1 MATTFTGRHSAGESV
16 ALRRRPRWAAVL
28 RRLPQQVK
36 HHDTTD
42 RAAALTYFGLLAIFP
57 GVLVLVSILG
67 LVGRSTTQTFL
78 NNVRDIAPAGVFTFL
93 QGVIDQVQGRQGA
106 AVVAAIVGSLL
117 ALWSASGYVAAFTRA
132 MNSVYGIDEGRP
144 IWRTAPLRLAV
155 TIAVVIMLVA
165 SAVIVTVTGPVASRV
180 GHGLGLGDAVV
191 TAWNIAKWPVLLLIV
206 GLTFSL
212 LYSATPNVKRGHF
225 RWITPGGVLAVVI
238 WLVASGVFAVYASF
252 SASYNKT
259 YGSLAGV
266 IIFLVWLWLTNLAIL
281 LGAEFN
287 AEMERQRMIEAGLP
301 EDTEPFV
308 ELRDTRKLSE
318 AETMRV
324 QHAEQVRRTHVARSG
339 EHQPK

>member
-1 MATTFTGRHSAGESV
+1 MASTFAGRRDAGEPGP
-16 ALRRRPRWAAVL
+16 LRRRPGWSAVL
-28 RRLPQQVK
+28 RRLPAQVK
-36 HHDTTD
+36 QHDTTD
-42 RAAALTYFGLLAIFP
+42 RAAALTYYGLLAIFP

-67 LVGRSTTQTFL
+67 MVGRSTTQTFL

-106 AVVAAIVGSLL
+106 AVVVAIAGSLL

-132 MNSVYGIDEGRP
+132 MNSVYGVGEGRL
-144 IWRTAPLRLAV
+144 IWRTASLRLAV

-165 SAVIVTVTGPVASRV
+165 SAVIVSVTGPVASRV
-180 GHGLGLGDAVV
+180 GRGLGLGDAVV

-206 GLTFSL
+206 SLMFSL
-212 LYSATPNVKRGHF
+212 LYWATPNVKRGRF
-225 RWITPGGVLAVVI
+225 RWITPGGVLAVLI
-238 WLVASGVFAVYASF
+238 WLVASGLFAIYASF

-287 AEMERQRMIEAGLP
+287 AELERQRMIDAGLP
-301 EDTEPFV
+301 EGTEPFV
-308 ELRDTRKLSE
+308 ELRDTRKLSD
-318 AETMRV
+318 AETVRV
-324 QHAEQVRRTHVARSG
+324 HQAEQVRRSHV
-339 EHQPK
+339 PD

>member
-1 MATTFTGRHSAGESV
+1 MATTSTGRRDAGEPGP
-16 ALRRRPRWAAVL
+16 LRRRPGWSAVL
-28 RRLPQQVK
+28 RHLPAQVK
-36 HHDTTD
+36 QHDTTD
-42 RAAALTYFGLLAIFP
+42 RAAGLTYYGLLAIFP

-67 LVGRSTTQTFL
+67 MVGRSTTQTFL

-106 AVVAAIVGSLL
+106 AVIAAIAGSLL

-132 MNSVYGIDEGRP
+132 MNSVYGVAEGRP
-144 IWRTAPLRLAV
+144 IWRTASLRLAV

-165 SAVIVTVTGPVASRV
+165 SAVIVSVTGPVASRV
-180 GHGLGLGDAVV
+180 GRGLGLGDAVV

-206 GLTFSL
+206 SLMFSL
-212 LYSATPNVKRGHF
+212 LYWATPNVKRGRF
-225 RWITPGGVLAVVI
+225 RWITPGGVLAVLI
-238 WLVASGVFAVYASF
+238 WLVASGLFAIYASF

-287 AEMERQRMIEAGLP
+287 AEIERQRLDRATSGSVTP
-301 EDTEPFV
+301 PRVAQF
-308 ELRDTRKLSE
+308 
-318 AETMRV
+318 AEGRSRG
-324 QHAEQVRRTHVARSG
+324 AE
-339 EHQPK
+339 

>member
-1 MATTFTGRHSAGESV
+1 MAGPFAGSDSVHEPGPHRGRPGWSA
-16 ALRRRPRWAAVL
+16 ALRG
-28 RRLPQQVK
+28 LPEQIK

-42 RAAALTYFGLLAIFP
+42 RAAALTYYGLLAIFP

-67 LVGRSTTQTFL
+67 LVGRSTTQSFL

-93 QGVIDQVQGRQGA
+93 LGVVDQVQGRQGA
-106 AVVAAIVGSLL
+106 AVVAAIAGSLL

-132 MNSVYGIDEGRP
+132 MNSVYGVAEGRP
-144 IWRTAPLRLAV
+144 IWRKASLRLAV

-165 SAVIVTVTGPVASRV
+165 SAVIVSVTGPVASRV
-180 GHGLGLGDAVV
+180 GRGLGLGDAVV

-206 GLTFSL
+206 SLMFSL
-212 LYSATPNVKRGHF
+212 LYWATPNVKRGRF
-225 RWITPGGVLAVVI
+225 RWITPGGVLAVLI
-238 WLVASGVFAVYASF
+238 WLVASGLFAVYASF

-287 AEMERQRMIEAGLP
+287 AEIERQ
-301 EDTEPFV
+301 
-308 ELRDTRKLSE
+308 LSDRATPGSITPPRVAQLAQGRSRG
-318 AETMRV
+318 AE
-324 QHAEQVRRTHVARSG
+324 
-339 EHQPK
+339 